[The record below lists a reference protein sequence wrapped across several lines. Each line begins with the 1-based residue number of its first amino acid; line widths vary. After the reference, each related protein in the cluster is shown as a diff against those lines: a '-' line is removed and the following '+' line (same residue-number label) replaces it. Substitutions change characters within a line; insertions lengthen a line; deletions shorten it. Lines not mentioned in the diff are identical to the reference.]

1 VSDVTIWLAVA
12 FVISLPFVFVLAFR
26 PVLRRLAF
34 RNALRRPREA
44 LLVVVGSVL
53 GAAIITGSAVVG
65 DSMTASVRQLAHTHL
80 GPVDEL
86 VVVGNRVA
94 WTEVRQR
101 LAALPSAD
109 VDGVL
114 PVASLQMATS
124 SADGT
129 RAVPRTELRALDF
142 AAARRFGGDASAT
155 GMTGPT
161 PPRGHAAVT
170 ADLARALGVTPGGSI
185 AIYAH
190 GRREQ
195 LTIDRILPRR
205 GVAGFW
211 LGYEPESRNVFVS
224 QATFDHVLSLGGG
237 HTPATMVPPDWGV
250 LVSNRGG
257 VTSGAARTDL
267 VQIEIESLLA
277 GTPSE
282 VVAVKQ
288 EALDQ
293 AAATGKSFDDMYTG
307 MGTFGVLAG
316 LLLLVNLFVML
327 AAERKP
333 ELGMARAVGMRRSW
347 LVGAFATE
355 GWLYALAASILGA
368 VAGVGLGRLIMVF
381 AQRVFNTQHNRLDL
395 LFSVEPASVARGF
408 AVGLLVALV
417 TVVSTSVRTSR
428 LNIIRAI
435 RDIAEPP
442 PRKPRRA
449 WLIAGLAVAALGIV
463 WTISAVPQQKPYGL
477 LLGPVVAVLGTA
489 PLIRRV
495 VRRELALSLV
505 SLAVLLWGVFVFVV
519 SRDAAVGA
527 PMMVFVLQ
535 GIAMTGGA
543 VVLVSTQ
550 QGHFA
555 ALLTRIG
562 LGRHIALRLGLAYP
576 LARRSRTGL
585 TVAMF
590 ALVVFVLTFITTLS
604 HLIGGTVDQAAR
616 QASGGYAVVVSS
628 SPANPIPLRALAAW
642 PGVAAVAPLAT
653 TTAEFA
659 HSGAG
664 AASPGLSSGG
674 GRPLPWNL
682 TSFDRRF
689 VDLGAPTLLDRGA
702 YRTDA
707 AAWHAVLR
715 NPGLVIA
722 DQTFLVTTGGP
733 GAKLP
738 QVGDV
743 LTLINPFSGEYRQVR
758 IAALVAPDY
767 FIQNGA
773 LYGAAGARAFF
784 GARLVPS
791 RTYLALKSG
800 ADPEQV
806 AAGIQGRY
814 LSNGAEAA
822 SISSLIDEAFVM
834 WRQMFQLFQGYLALG
849 LVVGIAGLAVVMVR
863 AVRERRRQIGTLRA
877 IGFPAGMIGR
887 SFAIES
893 GFIAVEGTLIGVSLA
908 LITIYNIVANTN
920 AFGEVHTFSVPIV
933 ELAVLLAATIGASLL
948 ATLGP
953 ARAAAR
959 IRPAVALRLTD

>member
-1 VSDVTIWLAVA
+1 VSVVAVWLAVA
-12 FVISLPFVFVLAFR
+12 VLVSLPFVFVLVRR

-65 DSMTASVRQLAHTHL
+65 DSMTASIRQLARTHL

-86 VVVGNRVA
+86 VVVGNRGA

-114 PVASLQMATS
+114 AIASLQVATS
-124 SADGT
+124 SADGA
-129 RAVPRTELRALDF
+129 RAAPRTELRALDF
-142 AAARRFGGDASAT
+142 AAAQRFGGDAAAT
-155 GMTGPT
+155 GMAGPT
-161 PPRGHAAVT
+161 PHRGHAAVT
-170 ADLARALGVTPGGSI
+170 DDLARALGVAPGGSI
-185 AIYAH
+185 AVYAR
-190 GRREQ
+190 GRRIL
-195 LTIDRILPRR
+195 LTVDRILPRR

-224 QATFDHVLSLGGG
+224 QATFDRVLSLGGA
-237 HTPATMVPPDWGV
+237 HAATATVPPDWGV

-257 VTSGAARTDL
+257 VTSGAPRTDL
-267 VQIEIESLLA
+267 VQIEIESLLS
-277 GTPSE
+277 GTPSQ
-282 VVAVKQ
+282 VIAVKQ

-293 AAATGKSFDDMYTG
+293 AAATGKSFNDMYTG

-368 VAGVGLGRLIMVF
+368 AAGIGLGRLIMVF
-381 AQRVFNTQHNRLDL
+381 AQRVFSTQHNRLEL
-395 LFSVEPASVARGF
+395 FFSVQPASVARGF
-408 AVGLLVALV
+408 AIGLLVALV
-417 TVVSTSVRTSR
+417 TIVSTSVRTSR

-435 RDIAEPP
+435 RDISEPP

-449 WLIAGLAVAALGIV
+449 WLVAGVVVTALGAA
-463 WTISAVPQQKPYGL
+463 WTISAVPQQRPYGL
-477 LLGPVVAVLGTA
+477 LLGPILTVLGAT
-489 PLIRRV
+489 PLLGRI

-505 SLAVLLWGVFVFVV
+505 SLAVLLWGVLVFVV
-519 SRDAAVGA
+519 SKDAAVGA
-527 PMMVFVLQ
+527 PMMIFVLQ

-550 QGHFA
+550 QARLA

-562 LGRHIALRLGLAYP
+562 LGRKIALRLGLAYP

-585 TVAMF
+585 TVAMY

-604 HLIGGTVDQAAR
+604 HLIGGTVDLATR
-616 QASGGYAVVVSS
+616 QASGRYAVVVSS
-628 SPANPIPLRALAAW
+628 SPANPIPLRALAAR

-659 HSGAG
+659 HTGAG

-674 GRPLPWNL
+674 DRPIPWNL

-689 VDLGAPTLLDRGA
+689 VDLGAPTLLDRGG

-707 AAWHAVLR
+707 SAWDAVLR
-715 NPGLVIA
+715 DPRLVIV
-722 DQTFLVTTGGP
+722 DQNFLITTGGP

-738 QVGDV
+738 HVGDV
-743 LTLINPFSGEYRQVR
+743 FTMISPFSGEYRQVR

-773 LYGAAGARAFF
+773 FYGAAGARAFF

-791 RTYLALKSG
+791 RAYLALKAG
-800 ADPEQV
+800 ADPQLV

-814 LSNGAEAA
+814 LPNGAEAA
-822 SISSLIDEAFVM
+822 SISSLMDEAFVM

-908 LITIYNIVANTN
+908 LITIYNIVTNTD
-920 AFGEVHTFSVPIV
+920 AFGQMHTFSVPV
-933 ELAVLLAATIGASLL
+933 VQLAVLLAATIGASLL